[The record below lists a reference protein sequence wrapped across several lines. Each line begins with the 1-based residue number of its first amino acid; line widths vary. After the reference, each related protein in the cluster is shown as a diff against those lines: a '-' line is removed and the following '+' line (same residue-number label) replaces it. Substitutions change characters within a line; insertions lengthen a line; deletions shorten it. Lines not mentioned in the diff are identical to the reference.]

1 MPAVLGI
8 GRAISCLIYLVL
20 ACGAAA
26 AQLPLTQVE
35 GSHLQCPDAY
45 ISRCAEKL
53 ERDLSAAHP
62 DIIRHNADESFSIKL
77 SNGRWLNPP
86 NECLTCDFA
95 LELLRDGR
103 YLAIL
108 SFGEEDLFWK
118 LLDRQTGKIVS
129 MEGYP
134 LFSPDG
140 QNIASV
146 EADEMNVNALDI
158 YSLRSSETAKVFS
171 GILPTESWLA
181 MKVCWADN
189 STLSYERLES
199 NTDTRK
205 SGKPETVVFRNG
217 KWRIE
222 TGGPRC
228 AGTS

>member
-1 MPAVLGI
+1 MRAISG
-8 GRAISCLIYLVL
+8 GRRAISCLLYVVLIY
-20 ACGAAA
+20 GAAA
-26 AQLPLTQVE
+26 AQVPLTQVA
-35 GSHLQCPDAY
+35 GSSLQCPDAY
-45 ISRCAEKL
+45 ISRCADKL

-62 DIIRHNADESFSIKL
+62 DIVRRNADESFSIKL
-77 SNGRWLNPP
+77 SNGRWLTPP

-95 LELLRDGR
+95 LELLRDNR

-146 EADEMNVNALDI
+146 EADEMNINALDI
-158 YSLRSSETAKVFS
+158 YSVRSSGPAKVFS
-171 GILPTESWLA
+171 RILPTESWLA
-181 MKVCWADN
+181 MNVCWADN
-189 STLSYERLES
+189 ATLSYERLEF

-205 SGKPETVVFRNG
+205 SGKPEVVVFSNG
-217 KWRIE
+217 KWRIAA
-222 TGGPRC
+222 GGPRC